1 MGGSPWARSHGN
13 LNGMSA
19 DAPLSLDLSDFDAV
33 GVASS
38 AVAQVRAHA
47 IENECSTAATVSA
60 PQGWHRVV
68 LNCSAT
74 GHLNLRVR
82 FVDLTTARSNN
93 VSKALVER
101 GWQLDEDRDGASVRY
116 LPGTEAI
123 TVAFDML
130 GVLALA
136 GAPNDVRSVTAVDS
150 EGRAVDLHT

>member
-1 MGGSPWARSHGN
+1 MAR
-13 LNGMSA
+13 
-19 DAPLSLDLSDFDAV
+19 
-33 GVASS
+33 
-38 AVAQVRAHA
+38 A
-47 IENECSTAATVSA
+47 IDEAATVSA
-60 PQGWHRVV
+60 PHGWHRVV
-68 LNCSAT
+68 LNCSPT

-130 GVLALA
+130 AVLALA
-136 GAPNDVRSVTAVDS
+136 GAPSDVRTVTAVDS
-150 EGRAVDLHT
+150 TGRAIDLTG